1 MFKKIVS
8 WLSAIALTI
17 TLNGCSDTIDSVQAF
32 SSNDSPIP
40 KVENIAEVAPPK
52 LIQELGKSFVS
63 KQPQV
68 KILSPENDQ
77 ILTSTTAEVKIEVQD
92 LPIFKNEELAMG
104 PHLHFFLDDQPYQA
118 LYNVDK
124 PLILEDLKPGTHT
137 LRVFASRP
145 WHESFKNQG
154 AYAQTTFHVFTS
166 TEDNNPSPNQPL
178 LTYSRPQGNYSAEPI
193 MLDFYLTNAPLHLV
207 AQENSED
214 NISDWR
220 IRVTI
225 NGETFLLD
233 TWQPIY
239 LTGFNKGQNWVKLE
253 FIDEQ
258 GNVIKNAFNSTVRVI
273 NYNPKNKDTLAKL
286 VTGKISANKAKV
298 ITISDYQPEE
308 EIIEEE
314 VVETEIPLVQE
325 TVNEEEIIEPE
336 MDQIEEEKEE
346 VQQDENIVPDELT
359 TEENPEDVDIVEEV
373 LEIIVEEETMTEN
386 DQPTEEQ
393 SMEDTIIEDVFLSPT
408 QTEESVKTDVEQQ

>member
-154 AYAQTTFHVFTS
+154 AYAQTAFHVFTS